1 MCKNYG
7 AIKCVQ
13 SIKFL
18 KNLLCQKWDFL
29 PWGATSQ
36 KDTRGLLIYGKMNHT
51 SYPENLTICK
61 NVSASKQA
69 IIHIQVYD
77 MGWATEENVTI
88 TAYGETIA
96 HIAPNKC
103 PTKR

>member
-29 PWGATSQ
+29 PRGATSQ

-51 SYPENLTICK
+51 SYPENLTTYVKMSQLRNKPSYIYK
-61 NVSASKQA
+61 FT
-69 IIHIQVYD
+69 I
-77 MGWATEENVTI
+77 WAEQQKKTLPLRPME
-88 TAYGETIA
+88 
-96 HIAPNKC
+96 
-103 PTKR
+103 